1 MNLNKIN
8 SRLRE
13 LRILRFLDSSYVIK
27 IQTIL
32 RPLNREKF
40 DELYVVF
47 DYMETDMAQ
56 IIRSSQVL
64 REEHVQVLVIILK
77 VNMADSRR

>member
-1 MNLNKIN
+1 MNSSIN
-8 SRLRE
+8 FDARLRE
-13 LRILRFLDSSYVIK
+13 LRILRFLDSSYIIK
-27 IQTIL
+27 IQSIL
-32 RPLNREKF
+32 KPLNREKF

-64 REEHVQVLVIILK
+64 REEHVQV
-77 VNMADSRR
+77 S

>member
-77 VNMADSRR
+77 VNMVDSRR